1 MILAAVIGFTFSQQ
15 AVAVHPQ
22 DAIGVK
28 IEVIGVYRD
37 ADVAFVRE
45 QLKGLLPKD
54 IRNYSWSASGNRF
67 KYTAS
72 PVDDVGGLATKI
84 PFGRSVHVD
93 GRRIRVIYRYDNDV
107 PELPVREPKFYE
119 ERVEDPLGPAL
130 KKHDGDWW
138 AALEELRMTR
148 QRNKQSE
155 ITRLDLPSFKTT
167 DETLAHVARLKSLN
181 YLKLTLARHVTD
193 DGARHLAGLT
203 NLETLQLFGSSI
215 GDPGQTHLSNLTKL
229 KWLSLS
235 GRGTEHGLR
244 HVANLTN
251 LESLSIGFGLGYP
264 VTTVGLEHL
273 RKLKNLKNLR
283 LDGCEISDD
292 GLELI
297 AGFPKLESLRL
308 QSGIMTDSGLAHLST
323 LKHLRRL
330 ELNQCEN
337 VGESGVAYL
346 APLTALTFLNL
357 SHTGVTDEG
366 VAHLR
371 PLTNLTYLNL
381 QGTAI
386 ADDAVEALQPI
397 TELALLY
404 LDQTAISDTALEY
417 LKSFRKLTD
426 LSLSETAVTDAGL
439 KHLSELTRLRSLRIG
454 GTKITDD
461 GLAHLAGLTHLTSLD
476 ISDTSVTERGLKY
489 LAHLERLREIRIEDS
504 GVTRE
509 ELQLFQ
515 KRSPRT
521 GN

>member
-1 MILAAVIGFTFSQQ
+1 MTRTHDFSVFPGMILAAVIGFTFSQQ
-15 AVAVHPQ
+15 AVAVHSQ

-45 QLKGLLPKD
+45 QLKDLLPD
-54 IRNYSWSASGNRF
+54 HIRNHSWSASGNRF
-67 KYTAS
+67 KYEAS
-72 PVDDVGGLATKI
+72 PVDDVQGLATKI
-84 PFGRSVHVD
+84 HFGRSVHVD

-107 PELPVREPKFYE
+107 PELPLREPKVYE

-130 KKHDGDWW
+130 EKHDGDWW
-138 AALEELRMTR
+138 AALGELRMTR
-148 QRNKQSE
+148 GRNKQSE
-155 ITRLDLPSFKTT
+155 ITRLNLPSFKTT
-167 DETLAHVARLKSLN
+167 DETLTHVAQLKSLN

-235 GRGTEHGLR
+235 GCGTEHGLR

-251 LESLSIGFGLGYP
+251 LESLAIGFGLSYP

-273 RKLKNLKNLR
+273 KRLKNLKNLR

-308 QSGIMTDSGLAHLST
+308 QSGVMTDSGLAHLST
-323 LKHLRRL
+323 LKQLRSL
-330 ELNQCEN
+330 
-337 VGESGVAYL
+337 S
-346 APLTALTFLNL
+346 L

-366 VAHLR
+366 VAHLQ

-381 QGTAI
+381 HGTAI
-386 ADDAVEALQPI
+386 SDDAVEALRPT

-417 LKSFRKLTD
+417 LKSFPKLTD

-439 KHLSELTRLRSLRIG
+439 KHLSELSLLRSLRIG

-461 GLAHLAGLTHLTSLD
+461 GLAHLAGLTRLTSLD
-476 ISDTSVTERGLKY
+476 ISDTSVTERGLKH